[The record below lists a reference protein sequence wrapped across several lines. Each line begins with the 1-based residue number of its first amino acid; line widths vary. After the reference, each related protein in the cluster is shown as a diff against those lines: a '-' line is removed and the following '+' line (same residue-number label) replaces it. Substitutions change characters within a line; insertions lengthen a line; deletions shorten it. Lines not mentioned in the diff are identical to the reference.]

1 MNPRKQTLY
10 ESMVDTI
17 EEWMND
23 WVVMDA
29 DGVGYHNSK
38 KARDE
43 LESLLIR
50 FAEDVLRD
58 EAITYVQEIG
68 GRPE

>member
-1 MNPRKQTLY
+1 MATQTIY
-10 ESMVDTI
+10 EATTNLI
-17 EEWMND
+17 EDWMNE

-38 KARDE
+38 KARAE
-43 LESLLIR
+43 LQGLLEQ
-50 FAEDVLRD
+50 FGQDVLRD
-58 EAITYVQEIG
+58 GAKDYVQEIG